1 MRRFFV
7 FLSFLLLLISL
18 VVPVGAESIVQNA
31 DIHAS
36 VSQDGSGTVQLQLQF
51 YADKIDSE
59 LIFPVPGKARN
70 VVVNGSRLKKQE
82 TDTGISYVDISHIC
96 TTPGLYSLNISFSL
110 SSMVSMQEEDIY
122 GDEIPKDKQQLMLSI
137 PLLSGFAYPV
147 KAMTV
152 TVTLPRELSEDIALR
167 PVFYSGYHQDLIEK
181 ELELTYSG
189 TQVTAVLQSSL
200 KGRETLRMEMPAKEM
215 FPRIEAR
222 RLAFGTEELIMCV
235 LAALAVLYWVFFL
248 RAGVFWPSASATP
261 PEGINAGHVRTIL
274 TGRGTDLTMMV
285 ISWAQMGYLLIHK
298 DDHGRVM
305 LHKRMEM
312 GNERSSFEN
321 RCFRSLFGH
330 KKMVDGTGYH
340 YAQLYRKIA
349 ADRSD
354 GLNLFRRRSGNP
366 GVLRFLGVV
375 MGMFGGVSLAVTV
388 SSGSLLFGL
397 AITLFALACG
407 ILSFLIQYWAV
418 YWHQHRQLYLIS
430 LLCAGLWI
438 YVANQLEDTA
448 TAVCVVVFQLLVGFA
463 AAYGG
468 LRTESGKRMRR
479 QILGLRKY
487 LKARSKKQ
495 LRSVYRADPEY
506 FFALLPYAI
515 ALGVAAP
522 FAKGFGPTRLP
533 ACPFLTTGM
542 DAHMTALEWSKT
554 IIRVT
559 RMLNARQQRLP
570 IEKLLNR

>member
-7 FLSFLLLLISL
+7 FLSLILLLVTLA
-18 VVPVGAESIVQNA
+18 VPAGAESIVQNA

-36 VSQDGSGTVQLQLQF
+36 VSQDGSGTVQLQMQF
-51 YADKIDSE
+51 YADQTFPE

-96 TTPGLYSLNISFSL
+96 TAPGLYSLAVSFSL
-110 SSMVSMQEEDIY
+110 NSMVAIQEEDIY
-122 GDEIPKDKQQLMLSI
+122 GDALPKEEQQLMLSI
-137 PLLSGFAYPV
+137 PLLSGFAYPT

-152 TVTLPRELSEDIALR
+152 SVSLPGELSEDIALR
-167 PVFYSGYHQDLIEK
+167 PVFYSGYHQNLIEK
-181 ELELTYSG
+181 ELEISYSG
-189 TQVTAVLQSSL
+189 SQITAVLKNPL
-200 KGRETLRMEMPAKEM
+200 KGRETLRMEMPAREM

-235 LAALAVLYWVFFL
+235 VAVFAVLYWLLFL
-248 RAGVFWPSASATP
+248 RAGVFWPAACATP
-261 PEGINAGHVRTIL
+261 PEGITAGHVGTIL
-274 TGRGTDLTMMV
+274 TGRGNDLTTMV
-285 ISWAQMGYLLIHK
+285 LSWAQMGYLLIHK
-298 DDHGRVM
+298 DDHGRVL

-321 RCFRSLFGH
+321 RCFRSLFGR
-330 KKMVDGTGYH
+330 KKMIDGTGYH
-340 YAQLYRKIA
+340 YAQLCRKIA

-354 GLNLFRRRSGNP
+354 GTNLFRRRSGNP
-366 GVLRFLGVV
+366 GVLRFLGVLV
-375 MGMFGGVSLAVTV
+375 GMLGGVSLAVTV

-397 AITLFALACG
+397 AITLFALLCG
-407 ILSFLIQYWAV
+407 VLSYLIQHWAV
-418 YWHQHRQLYLIS
+418 YWHQHRRLYLIS

-438 YVANQLEDTA
+438 FLGVQLEDTV
-448 TAVCVVVFQLLVGFA
+448 TAACVVAFQLIVGFA

-468 LRTESGKRMRR
+468 LRTESGKHMRR

-487 LKARSKKQ
+487 LKTHSKKQ
-495 LRSVYRADPEY
+495 LRSIYRADPEY

-515 ALGVAAP
+515 ALGVAVP
-522 FAKGFGPTRLP
+522 FARGFGPTRLP

-542 DAHMTALEWSKT
+542 DAHMSASEWNRTISKVV
-554 IIRVT
+554 RA
-559 RMLNARQQRLP
+559 LNARQQRLP

>member
-1 MRRFFV
+1 MRRFFA
-7 FLSFLLLLISL
+7 FLSLLLLFVTL
-18 VVPVGAESIVQNA
+18 AVPAGAESVVQNV
-31 DIHAS
+31 DVHAS

-51 YADKIDSE
+51 YADQVFSE
-59 LIFPVPGKARN
+59 LIFPVPGRARN

-96 TTPGLYSLNISFSL
+96 TAPGLYSLAVSFSL

-122 GDEIPKDKQQLMLSI
+122 GDEIPKDEQQLMLSI

-152 TVTLPRELSEDIALR
+152 TVSLPAELSEDVALR

-181 ELELTYSG
+181 ELELSYSG
-189 TQVTAVLQSSL
+189 TQVTAVLQSPL

-235 LAALAVLYWVFFL
+235 VAALAVLYWVFFL
-248 RAGVFWPSASATP
+248 RTGIFWPSSSATP
-261 PEGINAGHVRTIL
+261 PEGITAGHVGTIL
-274 TGRGTDLTMMV
+274 TGRGNDLTMMV
-285 ISWAQMGYLLIHK
+285 LSWAQMGYLLIHK
-298 DDHGRVM
+298 DNHGRVM

-321 RCFRSLFGH
+321 RCFRSLFGR
-330 KKMVDGTGYH
+330 KKMIDGTGYH
-340 YAQLYRKIA
+340 YAQLCRKIA
-349 ADRSD
+349 TDRND
-354 GLNLFRRRSGNP
+354 GTNLFRRRSGNP
-366 GVLRFLGVV
+366 GVLRFLGILV
-375 MGMFGGVSLAVTV
+375 GMLGGVSLAVTV

-397 AITLFALACG
+397 AVALFTLGCGAL
-407 ILSFLIQYWAV
+407 SYLIQHWAV
-418 YWHQHRQLYLIS
+418 FWHQNRRLYLIS
-430 LLCAGLWI
+430 LLCAGFWI
-438 YVANQLEDTA
+438 YLASKLEDTT
-448 TAVCVVVFQLLVGFA
+448 TAACVVVFQLLVGFA

-468 LRTESGKRMRR
+468 LRTEPGKHMRR
-479 QILGLRKY
+479 QMLGLRKY
-487 LKARSKKQ
+487 LKSRSKKQ

-522 FAKGFGPTRLP
+522 YAKGFGPTKLP
-533 ACPFLTTGM
+533 SCPFLTTGM
-542 DAHMTALEWSKT
+542 DAHMTASEWSRT
-554 IIRVT
+554 IIRVV
-559 RMLNARQQRLP
+559 RALNVRQQRLP